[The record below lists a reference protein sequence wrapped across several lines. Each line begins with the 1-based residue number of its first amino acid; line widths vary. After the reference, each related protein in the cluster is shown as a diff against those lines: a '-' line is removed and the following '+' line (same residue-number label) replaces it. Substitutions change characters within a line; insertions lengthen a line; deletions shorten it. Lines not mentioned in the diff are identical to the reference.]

1 VLVYRGVGD
10 GVLGVDVG
18 DGVTG
23 VGVGDGVVGVGVV
36 GVGDGVVGVGVGV
49 GVVGVGV
56 GVSGIGCAKAPLGPS
71 RNQPTRTAQLRAA
84 QLMIVLRVGLV
95 LCMKLASPC
104 PGANPWQHVP
114 FYQKRVKIA
123 TQPQVGCR
131 RRISRIRRILELL
144 AIRDPTLCTSQT
156 SYLFRELP

>member
-10 GVLGVDVG
+10 GVLGVGVADGVTGVGVG

-23 VGVGDGVVGVGVV
+23 VGVGDGV
-36 GVGDGVVGVGVGV
+36 VGVGV

-56 GVSGIGCAKAPLGPS
+56 GVSGIGCAEAPSGPS
-71 RNQPTRTAQLRAA
+71 RNQPTRTAQLRVA
-84 QLMIVLRVGLV
+84 QLMIIHRVGLV

-114 FYQKRVKIA
+114 FYQKRVKTA
-123 TQPQVGCR
+123 TQPQVGCC
-131 RRISRIRRILELL
+131 RRISRTRRLL
-144 AIRDPTLCTSQT
+144 ALSRIHDPMLYTSQT
-156 SYLFRELP
+156 SCLFRGLP